1 MLWMKRLAA
10 AIFLLG
16 SFLGSFLGG
25 FLGGC
30 LAVTPAAAD
39 NYPSRPIRL
48 LHGFAAGGAADT
60 LSRIIADGLSKKLG
74 QPIIVEAKPGAGGN
88 IAADAVAKAAPDGY
102 TLGLVTGAHA
112 ISAATYKSLAYQP
125 AESFEMI
132 STLVYYALVI
142 AVRNDYPAK
151 SLGELIAMAKEKPGS
166 LSFGSVGFGSTHHLA
181 GELLNAT
188 AGVEIVHVPYR
199 GDSQSVTALLG
210 GEVPVIVG
218 TPVLLAPQIQSGA
231 IRGLAVTSPTRTALL
246 PDVPT
251 VQEAGIKGY
260 DVRTWAGLLAPK
272 GTPSAII
279 ATLNSATLD
288 VLRDPETR
296 QRLET
301 AVGGEVRG
309 SSPEEMK
316 KLIETEIVKWT
327 GVVERAKLPRI

>member
-1 MLWMKRLAA
+1 MRWMRRLAA
-10 AIFLLG
+10 ATFL
-16 SFLGSFLGG
+16 LGG
-25 FLGGC
+25 FL
-30 LAVTPAAAD
+30 AAGTVALAD

-60 LSRIIADGLSKKLG
+60 LSRIIADGLARRLG

-88 IAADAVAKAAPDGY
+88 LAADAVAKAAPDGY

-125 AESFEMI
+125 ADSFEMI
-132 STLVYYALVI
+132 STLIYYALVI
-142 AVRNDYPAK
+142 AVRSDYAAK
-151 SLGELIAMAKEKPGS
+151 SLGELVAMAKEKPGS

-188 AGVEIVHVPYR
+188 AGIEIVHVPYR

-272 GTPSAII
+272 GTPPAII
-279 ATLNSATLD
+279 AALNAATLD
-288 VLRDPETR
+288 ALKDPDLR

-309 SSPEEMK
+309 GSPAEMK
-316 KLIETEIVKWT
+316 ALIETEITKWS
-327 GVVERAKLPRI
+327 GVVERAKIPKI

>member
-1 MLWMKRLAA
+1 MQRMKRLAA
-10 AIFLLG
+10 AIFL
-16 SFLGSFLGG
+16 FGG
-25 FLGGC
+25 FF
-30 LAVTPAAAD
+30 ATTSASAE

-88 IAADAVAKAAPDGY
+88 IAADAIAKAAADGY
-102 TLGLVTGAHA
+102 TIGLVTGAHA

-142 AVRNDYPAK
+142 AVRSDYPAK
-151 SLGELIAMAKEKPGS
+151 SLGELVAMAKQKPGA

-181 GELLNAT
+181 GELLNAA

-218 TPVLLAPQIQSGA
+218 TPVLLAPQIQAGA

-246 PDVPT
+246 TDVPT

-272 GTPSAII
+272 GTPPGII
-279 ATLNSATLD
+279 AALNAARLD
-288 VLRDPETR
+288 ALKDPDLK

-316 KLIETEIVKWT
+316 TLIETEISKWI
-327 GVVERAKLPRI
+327 GVVERAKIPKI

>member
-1 MLWMKRLAA
+1 
-10 AIFLLG
+10 
-16 SFLGSFLGG
+16 
-25 FLGGC
+25 
-30 LAVTPAAAD
+30 
-39 NYPSRPIRL
+39 
-48 LHGFAAGGAADT
+48 
-60 LSRIIADGLSKKLG
+60 
-74 QPIIVEAKPGAGGN
+74 
-88 IAADAVAKAAPDGY
+88 
-102 TLGLVTGAHA
+102 
-112 ISAATYKSLAYQP
+112 
-125 AESFEMI
+125 MI

-142 AVRNDYPAK
+142 AVRNDHPAK
-151 SLGELIAMAKEKPGS
+151 SLGELITIAKAKPGS

-199 GDSQSVTALLG
+199 GDSQSTTALLG
-210 GEVPVIVG
+210 GDVPVIVG

-272 GTPSAII
+272 GTPPAIV
-279 ATLNSATLD
+279 AALNAATLD
-288 VLRDPETR
+288 ALGNSEIK

-316 KLIETEIVKWT
+316 RLIETEIAKWT
-327 GVVERAKLPRI
+327 GVVERAKIPKI